1 MTLKTRNR
9 VSKTKNFGIK
19 FWNFGIKMTK
29 FAGAHGPP
37 VHWGD
42 PAEIGVMYTVF
53 HSNNE
58 FCIQN
63 DGLYIQNE

>member
-1 MTLKTRNR
+1 
-9 VSKTKNFGIK
+9 
-19 FWNFGIKMTK
+19 MTK